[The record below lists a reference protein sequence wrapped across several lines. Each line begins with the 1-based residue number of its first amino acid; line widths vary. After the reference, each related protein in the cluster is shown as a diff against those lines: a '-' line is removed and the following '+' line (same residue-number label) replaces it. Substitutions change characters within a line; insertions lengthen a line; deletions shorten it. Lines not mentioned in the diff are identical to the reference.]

1 MKRCLLLTILFIL
14 FLSCEDNTPRL
25 TIPYA
30 PVNFTVDLNSYD
42 YSLRESLSF
51 KIFTETERRFDS
63 DRFGYAGLLVVADV
77 TGSTI
82 YAYDLCCPYEDNRNI
97 KVEPT
102 GDGKA
107 ICYECK
113 SVFDIMRGHSGLGFG
128 TPVSGPSEEPLQSYL
143 VYSSRPGVYEVVN
156 SAVKNK

>member
-63 DRFGYAGLLVVADV
+63 DRFGYSGLLIVADV

-82 YAYDLCCPYEDNRNI
+82 YAYDLCCPYEDN
-97 KVEPT
+97 
-102 GDGKA
+102 
-107 ICYECK
+107 
-113 SVFDIMRGHSGLGFG
+113 
-128 TPVSGPSEEPLQSYL
+128 
-143 VYSSRPGVYEVVN
+143 
-156 SAVKNK
+156 